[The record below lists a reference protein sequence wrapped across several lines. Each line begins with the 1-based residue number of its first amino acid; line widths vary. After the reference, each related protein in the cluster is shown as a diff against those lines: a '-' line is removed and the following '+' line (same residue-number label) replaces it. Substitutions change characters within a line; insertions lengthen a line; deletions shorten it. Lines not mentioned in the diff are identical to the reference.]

1 VGAMAFNMT
10 MKKPGKK
17 YGLVKPKAK
26 AKAKPGLAAFA
37 AADEDEEDAPMT
49 AHEQVNYAILQA
61 QASEAR
67 KKKAE
72 ASYTEALEQDET
84 VFDYDGVY
92 DQMQEKRAESA
103 QARKKKESVRAPK
116 YINNILKMAEY
127 KKREEE
133 RVKERVEA
141 RERLKELEEFG
152 DTEKFVTSA
161 YKRKLEEW
169 QTLDQEDARQAAVE
183 AAQDVRKKDNMD
195 SFYVNLMH
203 DNVSMGQMFD
213 KTNPAAADGEGAAA
227 AAAGAAGGGGGG
239 GGAGASGGASAG
251 GGGGDGDGVELGI
264 AGGTQM
270 TFDSAMASKEEA
282 AQPRQRAV
290 QRSDGKAEAKK
301 REDKAAS
308 EEAERAKVKMAKRND
323 DASVASAKERYLAR
337 KAAAAAAKAAGQ

>member
-1 VGAMAFNMT
+1 MSFNMT

-17 YGLVKPKAK
+17 YGLVKPQSKP
-26 AKAKPGLAAFA
+26 KPGLFA
-37 AADEDEEDAPMT
+37 AAAAEEEGEAAMS
-49 AHEQVNYAILQA
+49 AKEQVNYAILQA

-72 ASYTEALEQDET
+72 AAYAEALDQDAS

-92 DQMQEKRAESA
+92 DEMQEQRAQSA

-169 QTLDQEDARQAAVE
+169 QALDQEDARQAAIE
-183 AAQDVRKKDNMD
+183 AAQDVRKKENLD

-203 DNVSMGQMFD
+203 NNVSMGEMLD
-213 KTNPAAADGEGAAA
+213 RTNPVAAA
-227 AAAGAAGGGGGG
+227 AT
-239 GGAGASGGASAG
+239 GGASAAAHSG
-251 GGGGDGDGVELGI
+251 GAPTGASSTAGGDGDGVELGI

-270 TFDSAMASKEEA
+270 TFESAMASKEEA
-282 AQPRQRAV
+282 AQPRKRAV
-290 QRSDGKAEAKK
+290 HRSDGKQEAKR
-301 REDKAAS
+301 REEKAAA
-308 EEAERAKVKMAKRND
+308 EEAERMQAKMAKRND

-337 KAAAAAAKAAGQ
+337 KAAAAAAKAGAAAAGQN

>member
-1 VGAMAFNMT
+1 MLEMAFNMT

-26 AKAKPGLAAFA
+26 AKPKPGLAAFA
-37 AADEDEEDAPMT
+37 AATDEDDQEPMS
-49 AHEQVNYAILQA
+49 AKEQVNYAILQA

-72 ASYTEALEQDET
+72 ATYTEALDQDAS

-92 DQMQEKRAESA
+92 DQMQEKRAQSA

-169 QTLDQEDARQAAVE
+169 QALDQEDARQAAIE
-183 AAQDVRKKDNMD
+183 AAQDVRKKDNLD

-203 DNVSMGQMFD
+203 NNVSMGEMLD
-213 KTNPAAADGEGAAA
+213 KTNPAAAEAEAESA
-227 AAAGAAGGGGGG
+227 EPTAAGGVAAT
-239 GGAGASGGASAG
+239 AGTARPA
-251 GGGGDGDGVELGI
+251 GGDGDGVELGI

-270 TFDSAMASKEEA
+270 TFDSAMASKEQA
-282 AQPRQRAV
+282 AQPRKRAV
-290 QRSDGKAEAKK
+290 QRSDGTREAKR
-301 REDKAAS
+301 REEKAAE
-308 EEAERAKVKMAKRND
+308 EEAERIKTKMAKRND
-323 DASVASAKERYLAR
+323 DASVASAKQRYLAR
-337 KAAAAAAKAAGQ
+337 KAAAAAAKAQAATKQ

>member
-1 VGAMAFNMT
+1 MSFNMT

-17 YGLVKPKAK
+17 YGLVKPQSKSK
-26 AKAKPGLAAFA
+26 PKPKPGLFA
-37 AADEDEEDAPMT
+37 AAAAEDEGEAPMS
-49 AHEQVNYAILQA
+49 AKEQVNYAILQA

-72 ASYTEALEQDET
+72 ATYAEALDQDAS

-92 DQMQEKRAESA
+92 DEMQEKRAESA

-169 QTLDQEDARQAAVE
+169 QALDQEDARQAAIE
-183 AAQDVRKKDNMD
+183 AAQVRPDRHGHLPLPQ
-195 SFYVNLMH
+195 SFRRTNLIRRC
-203 DNVSMGQMFD
+203 GTGRAQE
-213 KTNPAAADGEGAAA
+213 GEPRLLLCQSHAQQRLHGPDARQNQP
-227 AAAGAAGGGGGG
+227 GGTR
-239 GGAGASGGASAG
+239 
-251 GGGGDGDGVELGI
+251 GDGRRICSGSGRI
-264 AGGTQM
+264 GRGAHRG
-270 TFDSAMASKEEA
+270 
-282 AQPRQRAV
+282 
-290 QRSDGKAEAKK
+290 
-301 REDKAAS
+301 S
-308 EEAERAKVKMAKRND
+308 EHCRR
-323 DASVASAKERYLAR
+323 
-337 KAAAAAAKAAGQ
+337 

>member
-1 VGAMAFNMT
+1 MAFNMT

-17 YGLVKPKAK
+17 YGLVKPKSAK
-26 AKAKPGLAAFA
+26 ASKKPALAAFA
-37 AADEDEEDAPMT
+37 AGEDDEQEPMS
-49 AHEQVNYAILQA
+49 AKEQVNYAILQA

-72 ASYTEALEQDET
+72 ATYSEALDQDAS

-169 QTLDQEDARQAAVE
+169 QALDQEDARQAAVE
-183 AAQDVRKKDNMD
+183 AAQDVRKKDNLD

-203 DNVSMGQMFD
+203 DNVSMGQMLD
-213 KTNPAAADGEGAAA
+213 KTNPAAAATAPEGSSTDGDAPSAAA
-227 AAAGAAGGGGGG
+227 SAGAADT
-239 GGAGASGGASAG
+239 A
-251 GGGGDGDGVELGI
+251 GGDGDGVELGI

-270 TFDSAMASKEEA
+270 TFDSAMASKEQA
-282 AQPRQRAV
+282 AQPRVRAV
-290 QRSDGKAEAKK
+290 QRSDGTKEAKR
-301 REDKAAS
+301 REDKAAE
-308 EEAERAKVKMAKRND
+308 EEAERIKTKMAKRND

-337 KAAAAAAKAAGQ
+337 KAAAAAAKAAVNS

>member
-1 VGAMAFNMT
+1 MAFNMT

-26 AKAKPGLAAFA
+26 ASKKPGLAAFA
-37 AADEDEEDAPMT
+37 AATEEDEQEPMS
-49 AHEQVNYAILQA
+49 AKEQVNYAILQA

-72 ASYTEALEQDET
+72 ATYSEALEQDAS

-169 QTLDQEDARQAAVE
+169 QALDQEDARQAAVE
-183 AAQDVRKKDNMD
+183 AAQDVRKQENLD

-203 DNVSMGQMFD
+203 NNVSMGQMLD
-213 KTNPAAADGEGAAA
+213 KTNPAAAAAA
-227 AAAGAAGGGGGG
+227 PE
-239 GGAGASGGASAG
+239 GASATG
-251 GGGGDGDGVELGI
+251 DAPAASASTAADTAGGDGDGVELGI

-270 TFDSAMASKEEA
+270 TFDSAMASKEQA
-282 AQPRQRAV
+282 AQPRVRAV
-290 QRSDGKAEAKK
+290 HRSDGTKEAKRREEKAAEA
-301 REDKAAS
+301 
-308 EEAERAKVKMAKRND
+308 EAERIQTKMAKRND

-337 KAAAAAAKAAGQ
+337 KAAAAAAKAAAKN